1 MRDDVHGLYS
11 PSWLLIGRMEKK
23 RKLDHFI
30 QIGKMDRVRQFGM
43 TPLPLSLT
51 SRSDGDL
58 DHVQVAVLYHS
69 GNVVHWNG

>member
-1 MRDDVHGLYS
+1 MACTHRPGC
-11 PSWLLIGRMEKK
+11 LLGEWRKKEIGSFHSNWENVP
-23 RKLDHFI
+23 
-30 QIGKMDRVRQFGM
+30 VRQFGM